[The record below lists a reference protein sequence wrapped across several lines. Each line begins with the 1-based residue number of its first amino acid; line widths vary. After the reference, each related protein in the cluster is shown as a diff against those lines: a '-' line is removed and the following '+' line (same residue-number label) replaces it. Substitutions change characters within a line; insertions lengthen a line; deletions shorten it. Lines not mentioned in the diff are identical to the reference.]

1 MWSEL
6 ILSYSSSSSLGGG
19 VGVNGIDGKDVRLFL
34 PLFLDDFNDS
44 DDLDDSVKIVGNASY
59 GKGLPDD
66 VRVEI
71 EVRSTTAAPSS
82 SSSSSG
88 LRLGRYALLET
99 LIESADTSSSSY
111 SVDDAVHVLNLV
123 VFPILCAS

>member
-1 MWSEL
+1 M
-6 ILSYSSSSSLGGG
+6 GGG

-99 LIESADTSSSSY
+99 LIESADTSSSSSY

-123 VFPILCAS
+123 VFPVLSAS